1 MTTREQKQLLF
12 NKLQDALLESRP
24 MQASIIIEKLQKLP
38 LSLIEK
44 DFILS
49 YQIILEKMEK
59 VEDGTGME
67 RLTLHDCRGIA

>member
-1 MTTREQKQLLF
+1 MTEMTTREQKQLLF
-12 NKLQDALLESRP
+12 NKLQAALLESRP

-59 VEDGTGME
+59 GGRWNWYGEAD
-67 RLTLHDCRGIA
+67 LT

>member
-1 MTTREQKQLLF
+1 MTEMTTREQKQLLF

-59 VEDGTGME
+59 GGRWNLYGEAD
-67 RLTLHDCRGIA
+67 LT

>member
-1 MTTREQKQLLF
+1 MTEMTTREQKQLLF

-59 VEDGTGME
+59 GVRWNWYGEAD
-67 RLTLHDCRGIA
+67 LT